1 MSNLQEKKEDYI
13 LSLDKSGKLTKMD
26 IIEQNLNAIDFGYDI
41 CKKEYEEKLRW
52 IPIQEKTPEKDEKR
66 IESNFSK
73 FVLVKDIHGIPQ
85 SAYYNYKNK
94 GFYSNAFSEHEIMC
108 VTHWRYIF

>member
-1 MSNLQEKKEDYI
+1 M
-13 LSLDKSGKLTKMD
+13 SLDKSCKLTKMD
-26 IIEQNLNAIDFGYDI
+26 IIEQNLNAIDFGYEL
-41 CKKEYEEKLRW
+41 CQKEYEEKLRW

-85 SAYYNYKNK
+85 SAYYNYKKK